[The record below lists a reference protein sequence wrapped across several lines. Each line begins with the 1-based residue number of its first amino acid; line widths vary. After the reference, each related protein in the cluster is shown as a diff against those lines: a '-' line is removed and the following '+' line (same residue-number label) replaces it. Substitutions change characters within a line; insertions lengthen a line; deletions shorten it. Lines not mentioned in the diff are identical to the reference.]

1 MSDQRARLHAVI
13 FGRVQGVG
21 FRMNTADEAQRL
33 GLDGWVQNNFDRT
46 VEVMAEG
53 PRAVLEEFLTWLQH
67 GPPLARVTNVVV
79 DWWDA
84 RGDLDP
90 FEVR

>member
-1 MSDQRARLHAVI
+1 
-13 FGRVQGVG
+13 
-21 FRMNTADEAQRL
+21 MNTADEAQRL

-53 PRAVLEEFLTWLQH
+53 PRDVLEEFLAWLQQ
-67 GPPLARVTNVVV
+67 GPPLAWVTNVVAN
-79 DWWDA
+79 WWEA
-84 RGDLDP
+84 RGDLGP